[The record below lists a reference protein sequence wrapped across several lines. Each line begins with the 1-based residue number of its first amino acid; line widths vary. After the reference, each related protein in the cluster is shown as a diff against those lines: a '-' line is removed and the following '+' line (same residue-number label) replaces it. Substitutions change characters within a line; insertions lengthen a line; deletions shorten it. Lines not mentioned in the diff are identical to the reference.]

1 MEYTFNK
8 NILKI
13 NQDEIDIY
21 DSASFKDVLVK
32 SIKRKGITLDLS
44 VVEDI
49 STSAIQVIMSAMQSM
64 DGLKLKGVTKEVK
77 KNIFLLGISF

>member
-8 NILKI
+8 NVLKI